1 MNNQSQRP
9 ISHRISRPHQ
19 WLLVSA
25 LCALLAGCVAP
36 PTAPTAP
43 SPDEIAKQQRVE
55 RANTNY
61 VEGLKLYESGSY
73 DDAIKNF
80 LLALDSGVLTAVQ
93 QLASRKHMA
102 FIYCVSNRE
111 ANCREEFEKSF
122 VIDPKFELSP
132 AEAGHPVWGPVFRNV
147 KGDLEAK
154 RTGRSIFSPA
164 AKAPT
169 AAEKLMIEA
178 MTAYD
183 AADYVKSVKIFQD
196 ALKETLPPDEQLKA
210 RKFTAFSYCLSN
222 RMTLC
227 QQEFEKILQSK
238 PDYELAAAEAGHP
251 SWGPSFRRAKAR
263 AKAPAVKPSSP
274 AAPAAATSPNVPPK
288 K

>member
-1 MNNQSQRP
+1 MNIQFPRLV
-9 ISHRISRPHQ
+9 SRVMWAPRQ
-19 WLLVSA
+19 WLLISA
-25 LCALLAGCVAP
+25 FSALLAGCVVP
-36 PTAPTAP
+36 PTAPTGPTPA
-43 SPDEIAKQQRVE
+43 EVAKQQRLE
-55 RANTNY
+55 RANTY
-61 VEGLKLYESGSY
+61 YAEGLKLYENGSY

-80 LLALDSGVLTAVQ
+80 LLALDSGVLTTAQ

-122 VIDPKFELSP
+122 VIDAKFELSP

-147 KGDLEAK
+147 KSDLEAK
-154 RTGRSIFSPA
+154 RAGRSIFSPSV
-164 AKAPT
+164 KTLT
-169 AAEKLMIEA
+169 AGEKLLIDA

-183 AADYVKSVKIFQD
+183 AADYVKSVKVFQD
-196 ALKETLPPDEQLKA
+196 ALKEVLPPDEQLRA

-238 PDYELAAAEAGHP
+238 PDFELAAAEAGHP
-251 SWGPSFRRAKAR
+251 SWGPTFRRAKAR
-263 AKAPAVKPSSP
+263 AKSPAVKPSTP
-274 AAPAAATSPNVPPK
+274 AAPATSSAPVAPPK

>member
-1 MNNQSQRP
+1 MNNHSQRP
-9 ISHRISRPHQ
+9 FFRILSAPRQ
-19 WLLVSA
+19 WLLISVFST
-25 LCALLAGCVAP
+25 LLVGCVVP
-36 PTAPTAP
+36 PTAPTGP
-43 SPDEIAKQQRVE
+43 SPDEVAKQQRVE
-55 RANTNY
+55 RANTNFA
-61 VEGLKLYESGSY
+61 EGLKLYENGSY

-80 LLALDSGVLTAVQ
+80 LLALDSGALTSAQ

-111 ANCREEFEKSF
+111 ANCREEFEKSL
-122 VIDPKFELSP
+122 VIDAKFDLSP

-147 KGDLEAK
+147 KSDLEAK
-154 RTGRSIFSPA
+154 RAGRSIFSPA
-164 AKAPT
+164 VKTPT
-169 AAEKLMIEA
+169 AGEKLLVEA

-183 AADYVKSVKIFQD
+183 AADYVKSVKVFQD
-196 ALKETLPPDEQLKA
+196 ALKEVLPPDEQVKA

-238 PDYELAAAEAGHP
+238 PDFELAAAEAGHP

-263 AKAPAVKPSSP
+263 VKQPPAKPSSS
-274 AAPAAATSPNVPPK
+274 ALPAAAASPAVPPK